1 MEQAVEPEGPP
12 PETEDEILI
21 RIFKGEFESLPSL
34 ASKIVRIFT
43 SSTFT
48 GKKLLKPA
56 KN

>member
-1 MEQAVEPEGPP
+1 MEVVEPEGPP

-21 RIFKGEFESLPSL
+21 RIFKGEFEILPSL

-48 GKKLLKPA
+48 GKNKPLKT
-56 KN
+56 